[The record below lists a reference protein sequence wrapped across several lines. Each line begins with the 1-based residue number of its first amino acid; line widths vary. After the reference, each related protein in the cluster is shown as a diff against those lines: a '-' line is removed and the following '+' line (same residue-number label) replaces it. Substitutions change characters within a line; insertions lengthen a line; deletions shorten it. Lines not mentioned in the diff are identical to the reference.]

1 MTRPPRILGAVLAGG
16 ASRRFGSDKALAPLG
31 AGPMLDHV
39 VTTLAPQV
47 TQLAMCGRDWDDLPT
62 LPDAAPE
69 RIGPLAGLEAALRF
83 AAANGFEGVLTV
95 PVDVLPLPSDLPAR
109 LAGSGPA
116 VFEHQW
122 LIGYWPAGLHSPLA
136 RFLATGDR
144 RWRAWIAHCAARR
157 VPEPHPL
164 HNINTR
170 ADWTAAR
177 AA

>member
-31 AGPMLDHV
+31 GEPMLDHV

-47 TQLAMCGRDWDDLPT
+47 AELVICGRDWPKFRN
-62 LPDAAPE
+62 LPDTSPE
-69 RIGPLAGLEAALRF
+69 RIGPLAGLESALRF
-83 AAANGFEGVLTV
+83 AATNGFDAVLTT
-95 PVDVLPLPSDLPAR
+95 PVDVVPLPRDLAAR
-109 LAGSGPA
+109 LAGPRAA
-116 VFEHQW
+116 VFESQW
-122 LIGYWPAGLHSPLA
+122 LIGYWPAALHPALA
-136 RFLATGDR
+136 AFLATGDR
-144 RWRAWIAHCAARR
+144 RWSAWIAHCGAASIA
-157 VPEPHPL
+157 EPHPL